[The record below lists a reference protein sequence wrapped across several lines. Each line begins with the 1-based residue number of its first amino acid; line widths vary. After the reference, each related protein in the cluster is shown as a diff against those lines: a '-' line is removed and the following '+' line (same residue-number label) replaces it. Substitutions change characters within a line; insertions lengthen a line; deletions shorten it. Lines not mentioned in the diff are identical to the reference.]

1 MERHEE
7 GVRWPRLIGAI
18 LACQAAGGVGA
29 IATSDGVKSW
39 YPRLRKPDFTPPSG
53 VFGPVWTT
61 LYLLMGIAEYV
72 MATRAERDRVDSALV
87 AQAHSLFAA
96 QLVLNAG
103 WSFLFFKLRRPFT
116 ALIELLLLWVAI
128 ILTILAFAR
137 ISRLAALLL
146 VPYLLWTTFAAA
158 LNGSIWW
165 LNRDRSD
172 AKA

>member
-1 MERHEE
+1 MTKTLDN
-7 GVRWPRLIGAI
+7 VRWPRLIGAI
-18 LACQAAGGVGA
+18 LATQAAGGIGA
-29 IATSDGVKSW
+29 IFTNDGVKNW
-39 YPRLRKPDFTPPSG
+39 YPRLRKPDFNPPSG

-72 MATRAERDRVDSALV
+72 MSTRAERDRVDSALV
-87 AQAHSLFAA
+87 TRARSLFAA
-96 QLVLNAG
+96 QLALNAG

-116 ALIELLLLWVAI
+116 ALIELLLLWIAI

-146 VPYLLWTTFAAA
+146 VPYLLWTTFAAV

-165 LNRDRSD
+165 LNRDRPD
-172 AKA
+172 VKA